1 VAFGKAVDA
10 KEKRFEVN
18 VERSCAPSQPPNIVR
33 LTTLTLDATFAP
45 AFREAKTST
54 GTPKC
59 GVVSELSMKHH
70 FFRPA
75 GSPSGRGWEGWGE
88 SPGGKLLGWL

>member
-1 VAFGKAVDA
+1 
-10 KEKRFEVN
+10 
-18 VERSCAPSQPPNIVR
+18 VR

-70 FFRPA
+70 FFVPQVRLRGEAEKVEVSRLA
-75 GSPSGRGWEGWGE
+75 GSSWG
-88 SPGGKLLGWL
+88 G